1 MIFYGGAGGSIA
13 EANGFGSVTIKGR
26 RKSLCDLMEPQPA
39 FSSHLKGNIVYTN
52 QHFYS
57 FSLDTGQYILYNIK
71 LIVYIQ
77 ILFTKGRYIMA
88 QEILLTS
95 AGLKELEAELEDL
108 RVRGRQEIKEKIQVA
123 LSFGDLSENSE
134 YEEARNDQ
142 GKLEARISE
151 IEAILSMAKI
161 IDEDALSTDI
171 IQMGSKVTIKDVEY
185 GDIYKYQIISST
197 STSKDKGVDYLT
209 SDESPVAK
217 ALIGHAVGD
226 IIEVEAPIGIIKY
239 EVVEINK

>member
-1 MIFYGGAGGSIA
+1 
-13 EANGFGSVTIKGR
+13 
-26 RKSLCDLMEPQPA
+26 
-39 FSSHLKGNIVYTN
+39 
-52 QHFYS
+52 
-57 FSLDTGQYILYNIK
+57 
-71 LIVYIQ
+71 
-77 ILFTKGRYIMA
+77 MA

-197 STSKDKGVDYLT
+197 STSKD
-209 SDESPVAK
+209 ESPVAK

-226 IIEVEAPIGIIKY
+226 IVEVEAPIGIIKY